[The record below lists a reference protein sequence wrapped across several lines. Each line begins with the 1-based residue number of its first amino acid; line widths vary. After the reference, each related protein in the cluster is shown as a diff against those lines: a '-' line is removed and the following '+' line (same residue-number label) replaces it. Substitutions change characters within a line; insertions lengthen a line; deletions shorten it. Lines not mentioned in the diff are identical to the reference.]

1 VTGRVT
7 RNSWPGAVFWLGG
20 LVVIGVMLYLVSGVL
35 LPFAAGFGIAYLLN
49 PLCDRLETMGLP
61 RALASLVVLLG
72 FLLAFA
78 LVFLILVPLV
88 ESQIIELAGRI
99 PLFLDAA
106 RRELNLL
113 MAVVQERLSP
123 EDFARLRDAVGG
135 RLGDAFSWGGRL
147 LTGLLTGGLAF
158 FNILSLVF
166 ITPIVAFFILRDWH
180 RLIAAID
187 RFLPRRHAAT
197 IRGQAL
203 LVDATLA
210 GFIRG
215 QAMVCLVM
223 GVFYALALSIVGLE
237 FGLVLGLL
245 VGVLLIIPF
254 LGAAVGGILAV
265 VLAIMQFTD
274 WTRVGIVAGIF
285 LVGQTIEGNILTPR
299 LVGGRVNLHPVWVI
313 FALLAFGSLFG
324 LLGLM
329 IAVPVAAIIGVLTRF
344 ALQRYL
350 AGPLYDPRGDD
361 PAGTDVA
368 PTASGAI
375 DIVRDDEPA
384 CL

>member
-1 VTGRVT
+1 MSGRAA
-7 RNSWPGAVFWLGG
+7 RDAWPGAVFWLCG
-20 LVVIGVMLYLVSGVL
+20 VVLTGVVLYLVADVL
-35 LPFAAGFGIAYLLN
+35 LPFAAGFAIAYLLN
-49 PLCDRLETMGLP
+49 PLCDRLERIRLS
-61 RALASLVVLLG
+61 RALSSLVVLLG
-72 FLLAFA
+72 FLLCFA
-78 LVFLILVPLV
+78 LVLLILVPV
-88 ESQIIELAGRI
+88 IESQILELVGRI
-99 PLFLDAA
+99 PAFVAA
-106 RRELNLL
+106 TRGALNAL
-113 MAVVQERLSP
+113 MAVVQERVSP

-180 RLIAAID
+180 RIIAAVD

-197 IRGQAL
+197 IREQAL

-215 QAMVCLVM
+215 QATVCLVM
-223 GVFYALALSIVGLE
+223 GVFYALALSVAGLDL
-237 FGLVLGLL
+237 GLVLGLL
-245 VGVLLIIPF
+245 TGILLVIPF
-254 LGAAVGGILAV
+254 LGSAIGGG
-265 VLAIMQFTD
+265 LAILLAASQFAD
-274 WTRVGIVAGIF
+274 WTRVGIVAGVF
-285 LVGQTIEGNILTPR
+285 LVGQTIEGNVLTPR

-329 IAVPVAAIIGVLTRF
+329 LAVPVAAIIGVLARF

-350 AGPLYDPRGDD
+350 VSPLYE
-361 PAGTDVA
+361 PAAGAAA
-368 PTASGAI
+368 PTAPDAV

-384 CL
+384 RL

>member
-1 VTGRVT
+1 MTGAAWRG
-7 RNSWPGAVFWLGG
+7 SWLAAVFWLGG
-20 LVVIGVMLYLVSGVL
+20 LVLLGLALHLVSDVL
-35 LPFAAGFGIAYLLN
+35 LPFAASFVIAYLLN
-49 PLCDRLETMGLP
+49 PLCDRLEKTGLP

-78 LVFLILVPLV
+78 LVFLVLVPLV
-88 ESQIIELAGRI
+88 ESQILELVNRI
-99 PLFLDAA
+99 PRFVDAA
-106 RRELNLL
+106 RGELNLL

-123 EDFARLRDAVGG
+123 EDFAKLRDAVGG
-135 RLGDAFSWGGRL
+135 RLGDAFSWAGSL

-180 RLIAAID
+180 RLTAAID

-197 IRGQAL
+197 IREQAL

-223 GVFYALALSIVGLE
+223 GVFYALALSIAGLD
-237 FGLVLGLL
+237 FSLVLGLL
-245 VGVLLIIPF
+245 TGVLLIIPF
-254 LGAAVGGILAV
+254 LGSAIGGGLAIL
-265 VLAIMQFTD
+265 LAIMQFSN
-274 WTRVGIVAGIF
+274 WTRVGIIAGVF

-299 LVGGRVNLHPVWVI
+299 LVGQRVNLHPVWVI

-329 IAVPVAAIIGVLTRF
+329 IAVPVAAVLGVLTRF
-344 ALQRYL
+344 ALHRYL
-350 AGPLYDPRGDD
+350 ESSLYTGGR
-361 PAGTDVA
+361 A
-368 PTASGAI
+368 
-375 DIVRDDEPA
+375 
-384 CL
+384 